1 MREKVGGRAGKIYI
15 YRERER
21 ERERETGTGER
32 RGEFE
37 LGARERYI

>member
-1 MREKVGGRAGKIYI
+1 MGGREGGRERYI
-15 YRERER
+15 FIERER
-21 ERERETGTGER
+21 ERERETCTGER